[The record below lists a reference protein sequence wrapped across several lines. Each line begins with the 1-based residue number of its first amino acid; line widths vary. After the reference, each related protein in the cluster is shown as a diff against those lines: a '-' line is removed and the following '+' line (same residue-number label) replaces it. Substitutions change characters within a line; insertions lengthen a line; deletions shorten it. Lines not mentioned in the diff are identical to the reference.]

1 MGAGS
6 DVNAHSLFDS
16 HTDAV
21 ELGGQHSTAGWGT
34 ASLVVAGRRLALNR
48 GVGKH
53 LIPEGHPATVQGV
66 NHGE

>member
-48 GVGKH
+48 G
-53 LIPEGHPATVQGV
+53 
-66 NHGE
+66 